1 MNSFQ
6 DRHGHSL
13 QIYEGWNLI
22 YGCDF
27 NAALSFNSKTDASMS
42 YVCSNIFDVFRCSSA
57 GNGLELLKFGLGVL
71 YFECA
76 SIISSGSSAHMQLFC
91 APLSLRQTPQQH
103 QKHQKKQNIK
113 ECSTTIIISL

>member
-1 MNSFQ
+1 MNFFQ

-27 NAALSFNSKTDASMS
+27 NAALAFISKTDASMI
-42 YVCSNIFDVFRCSSA
+42 YVCSNISDVFRCSSV
-57 GNGLELLKFGLGVL
+57 GNGFDLLKFDFGVL

-76 SIISSGSSAHMQLFC
+76 SSISSGSSAHMQLFC
-91 APLSLRQTPQQH
+91 APLCSRQTSQQH
-103 QKHQKKQNIK
+103 QKHQKKSK
-113 ECSTTIIISL
+113 